1 MRRMLAALLLCAAS
15 VSACSS
21 SDDSVKFG
29 YIADFNGA
37 SLIAIAQEKGLWAK
51 NGLTVEAKPF
61 TNGPLQVQALGSGD
75 LDFGYVGPG
84 ALWLPPSGK
93 AKIVAI
99 NSIGLADRVIAQA
112 GVTDLRGKKIGVP
125 EGTSGDMILRLALA
139 KAGLTMNDVEKVVM
153 DPPTIVTAFANKQ
166 IDAAGLWYPLVDTIK
181 KQVPDLVEV
190 AKNEDFYPE
199 TTFPSAFV
207 ARNEVSPELSKKVVK
222 VLREANDLRAADS
235 KAAVATTAA
244 FLKVPADKLTSE
256 AANVKLLTTAEL
268 DAATADGTVVGWL
281 TSMNKLFT
289 DFGKLKAAVD
299 PKTYY
304 LGEAYSK

>member
-1 MRRMLAALLLCAAS
+1 MKRILLVLLLCL
-15 VSACSS
+15 SACSS
-21 SDDSVKFG
+21 SDETVKFG

-51 NGLTVEAKPF
+51 NGLTVEAKVF
-61 TNGPLQVQALGSGD
+61 TNGPLQVQALGAGN
-75 LDFGYVGPG
+75 LDFGYIGPG

-93 AKIVAI
+93 AKIVAV

-112 GVTDLRGKKIGVP
+112 GIASAADLKGKKVGVP

-139 KAGLTMNDVEKVVM
+139 KAGLTIDDVQKVVM

-166 IDAAGLWYPLVDTIK
+166 IDAAGLWYPLIDTIK
-181 KQVPDLVEV
+181 KQVPDLVEL
-190 AKNEDFYPE
+190 AKNDDFYPE

-207 ARNEVSPELSKKVVK
+207 ARNEVDQEMARKVVK

-244 FLKVPADKLTSE
+244 FLKVAPDKLASE

-268 DAATADGTVVGWL
+268 DARTADGTVVTWL

-289 DFGKLKAAVD
+289 SFGKLKGEVD
-299 PKTYY
+299 PKSYY
-304 LGEAYSK
+304 LADLHR